1 MILIVGYPIR
11 LQKGKNTNHM
21 CTLTS
26 ESNESNE
33 SLKLEIKKAEDILKT
48 IKNAKY

>member
-26 ESNESNE
+26 ESNES
-33 SLKLEIKKAEDILKT
+33 LKLEIKKAEDILKT